1 MWLVR
6 LRIRKARPW
15 ARGRKR
21 FRVGPSSTYAWL
33 MNRSRRSRFLLCSA
47 LAMALASTFATGS
60 LADCGAKRRTSS
72 ASSASMPRTRSMTR
86 RHFIG
91 VVRTKR
97 ACARAAFGG
106 RCRVLFSAT
115 TGPPVVLDVTA
126 EGARGRELAELVPDH
141 RLGHE
146 DRDVLAA
153 VVHGDRVPQEVGDD
167 RRTARPRL
175 DDVLGALLVL
185 RVHLLEQVVVD
196 ERALLQTARHRGLPL
211 ALLVGLAA
219 ADDERVARLAA
230 TGAALG
236 LAARVD
242 RVATTG
248 GLALTTTVRVVDG
261 VHGDTADGRAL
272 ALPAHAAGLA
282 PVDVRLLGV
291 ADLAD
296 GRAAAR
302 VDVADLTRGHAQL
315 RHAGVLRN
323 ELHARAGRPRDLRA
337 TAGPQL
343 DRVHDRADRD
353 VAQRQVVAGLD
364 VGRRAGLDPVALR
377 QPCRSDDVALLAVG
391 VVQQRDARGAVGVVL
406 DVRDLRRHAVLV
418 VATEVDD
425 SVGALV
431 TAALVTDGDPAVN
444 VASAL
449 AVQRLDERL
458 LRLGARNLDEVGD
471 ARATTTG
478 SRRLV
483 FADTHLDRSS
493 EEVDAVTLG
502 ETDYGALGVVAGA
515 DTEPRALALAL
526 AVGGVD
532 ARHLHLEDLLHGDLD
547 LRLVGIGV
555 HQERV
560 LVLVDEPVALLRD
573 DRGEQDVAR
582 VGDRCHQLSPPVGSS
597 GVSASSAFSAGA
609 SVSLSAAFSNASSA
623 LRSWLVCSA
632 TSALACSSETP
643 SPAGLVDPASVA
655 GVSLTVVSF
664 GVAGASAPSDVRRP
678 PAGAVSCASV
688 STASPRRSA
697 RFVGDGESS
706 SFGPALSRSRNAA
719 SAPSVKMTSSLTSTS

>member
-126 EGARGRELAELVPDH
+126 EGAGGRELAELVPDH

-146 DRDVLAA
+146 DRDVLAT
-153 VVHGDRVPQEVGDD
+153 VVHGDRVPEEVGDD

-185 RVHLLEQVVVD
+185 SVHLLEQVVVH

-211 ALLVGLAA
+211 ALLVVLTA
-219 ADDERVARLAA
+219 ADNERVARLAA

-248 GLALTTTVRVVDG
+248 GLALTTTVRVVDR

-272 ALPAHAAGLA
+272 ALPAHPAGLA

-296 GRAAAR
+296 GGAAAH
-302 VDVADLTRGHAQL
+302 VDVPHLTGRHAKLRPAALAGDQLNGDAGGAADL
-315 RHAGVLRN
+315 
-323 ELHARAGRPRDLRA
+323 RPASR
-337 TAGPQL
+337 TQL
-343 DRVHDRADRD
+343 DGVHRGADRD
-353 VAQRQVVAGLD
+353 VA
-364 VGRRAGLDPVALR
+364 
-377 QPCRSDDVALLAVG
+377 
-391 VVQQRDARGAVGVVL
+391 
-406 DVRDLRRHAVLV
+406 
-418 VATEVDD
+418 
-425 SVGALV
+425 
-431 TAALVTDGDPAVN
+431 
-444 VASAL
+444 
-449 AVQRLDERL
+449 
-458 LRLGARNLDEVGD
+458 
-471 ARATTTG
+471 
-478 SRRLV
+478 
-483 FADTHLDRSS
+483 
-493 EEVDAVTLG
+493 
-502 ETDYGALGVVAGA
+502 
-515 DTEPRALALAL
+515 
-526 AVGGVD
+526 
-532 ARHLHLEDLLHGDLD
+532 
-547 LRLVGIGV
+547 
-555 HQERV
+555 
-560 LVLVDEPVALLRD
+560 
-573 DRGEQDVAR
+573 
-582 VGDRCHQLSPPVGSS
+582 
-597 GVSASSAFSAGA
+597 
-609 SVSLSAAFSNASSA
+609 
-623 LRSWLVCSA
+623 
-632 TSALACSSETP
+632 
-643 SPAGLVDPASVA
+643 
-655 GVSLTVVSF
+655 
-664 GVAGASAPSDVRRP
+664 
-678 PAGAVSCASV
+678 
-688 STASPRRSA
+688 
-697 RFVGDGESS
+697 
-706 SFGPALSRSRNAA
+706 
-719 SAPSVKMTSSLTSTS
+719 

>member
-15 ARGRKR
+15 ARGRNR
-21 FRVGPSSTYAWL
+21 LRVGPSSTYAWL

-91 VVRTKR
+91 VVRTNL
-97 ACARAAFGG
+97 ACASAAFGG

-153 VVHGDRVPQEVGDD
+153 VVHGDRVPEEVGDD

-211 ALLVGLAA
+211 ALLVGLTA

-248 GLALTTTVRVVDG
+248 GLALTTTVRVVDR

-272 ALPAHAAGLA
+272 ALPAHPAGLA

-296 GRAAAR
+296 GGPAAD
-302 VDVADLTRGHAQL
+302 VDVADLTGRQTQL
-315 RHAGVLRN
+315 GVRPVLRD
-323 ELHARAGRPRDLRA
+323 ELHAGAGGAGHLGAA
-337 TAGPQL
+337 TGPQL
-343 DRVHDRADRD
+343 DRVHRRTGRD
-353 VAQRQVVAGLD
+353 VAQRERVARLD
-364 VGRRAGLDPVALR
+364 VGRRTGLDDVTLR
-377 QPCRSDDVALLAVG
+377 QAARRDDVALLAVG

-406 DVRDLRRHAVLV
+406 DVRDLGRHAVLV

-425 SVGALV
+425 AVGALV
-431 TAALVTDGDPAVN
+431 SAALVAGGDAAVA
-444 VASAL
+444 VAAAL
-449 AVQRLDERL
+449 AVQRADERL
-458 LRLGARNLDEVGD
+458 
-471 ARATTTG
+471 
-478 SRRLV
+478 
-483 FADTHLDRSS
+483 
-493 EEVDAVTLG
+493 
-502 ETDYGALGVVAGA
+502 LGVVAGDLGEVGDGRAAAARRRRLVLA
-515 DTEPRALALAL
+515 DT
-526 AVGGVD
+526 
-532 ARHLHLEDLLHGDLD
+532 H
-547 LRLVGIGV
+547 I
-555 HQERV
+555 
-560 LVLVDEPVALLRD
+560 
-573 DRGEQDVAR
+573 
-582 VGDRCHQLSPPVGSS
+582 S
-597 GVSASSAFSAGA
+597 SSA
-609 SVSLSAAFSNASSA
+609 
-623 LRSWLVCSA
+623 RK
-632 TSALACSSETP
+632 
-643 SPAGLVDPASVA
+643 SPAAK
-655 GVSLTVVSF
+655 
-664 GVAGASAPSDVRRP
+664 RP
-678 PAGAVSCASV
+678 G
-688 STASPRRSA
+688 PRRS
-697 RFVGDGESS
+697 RC
-706 SFGPALSRSRNAA
+706 GPRAA
-719 SAPSVKMTSSLTSTS
+719 